1 MISVLISVYKNDN
14 IDDFTIALESVYL
27 HQLLKPSEIVII
39 FDGPVKYEIEN
50 FITSKIIESWPI
62 KLVKLPR
69 NVGLGKALNLGLLN
83 CTFDLV
89 ARMDS
94 DDISNKER
102 FLTQFNFL
110 NNNPNID
117 IVGGYIQE
125 FNESG
130 EILYKRE
137 VPLNDNEIKKTLSY
151 KNSMNHVTVMFR
163 KSRLALIGNYEEAH
177 LSFED
182 YGTWLKGKKILK
194 YANIPKILVKVKVN
208 SDFAN
213 RRSGWKYFIR
223 EFKFFKKYYEN
234 DSISLFWLLIN
245 TSSRF
250 ALRNMP
256 SSLLLRFYKFI
267 RTKS

>member
-27 HQLLKPSEIVII
+27 DQLLKPSEIVII

-50 FITSKIIESWPI
+50 FITTKIIESWPI
-62 KLVKLPR
+62 KLVKLPI

-83 CTFDLV
+83 CAFDLV

-137 VPLNDNEIKKTLSY
+137 VPLNDNEIKKALSY

-194 YANIPKILVKVKVN
+194 VKVN

-223 EFKFFKKYYEN
+223 EFNFFKKYYEN